1 MKAVWKYG
9 AILALALVFIPAFV
23 AGAQGG
29 EGDPEHGGELY
40 VEYCAVCH
48 GVDGQGRVGASLQNF
63 PGIDVG
69 AALEQT
75 ISDGIP
81 GSVMPAWAESNGG
94 PLTDQQIDDIVA
106 YIQASFAGT
115 EPVEPL
121 PIYNPPD
128 IPPLPDVEGDPAQGA
143 VVYEGNCV
151 MCHGENGRGYFGAP
165 LAKNW
170 ASNQPAVFIR
180 EVVRT
185 GIQGTS
191 MPAWAMEYGGP
202 LTEQQI
208 DDVSA
213 YVLTLSPSIQDQPPP
228 QDETGPLNLSISVL
242 LLAGLAAVVVVVV
255 VLYYRRA

>member
-1 MKAVWKYG
+1 MNAVWRYG
-9 AILALALVFIPAFV
+9 AILALILAFIPSFIV
-23 AGAQGG
+23 GAQGG
-29 EGDPEHGGELY
+29 EGDPENGGELY

-63 PGIDVG
+63 PGIDAG

-75 ISDGIP
+75 ISDGIL

-94 PLTDQQIDDIVA
+94 PLTEQQIDDIVA

-121 PIYNPPD
+121 PIYNPPA
-128 IPPLPDVEGDPAQGA
+128 IPPLPDVQGDPAQGA
-143 VVYEGNCV
+143 VVYESNCV

-180 EVVRT
+180 DVVST
-185 GIQGTS
+185 GIQGTT
-191 MPAWAMEYGGP
+191 MPAWAAENGGP

-208 DDVSA
+208 ENVSA
-213 YVLTLSPSIQDQPPP
+213 YVLTLSPSVQQESTPQAQP
-228 QDETGPLNLSISVL
+228 GPLNLSTSL
-242 LLAGLAAVVVVVV
+242 FLLAALAALVIVVV

>member
-1 MKAVWKYG
+1 MKVVWKYG
-9 AILALALVFIPAFV
+9 AIFALILLLIPLASV
-23 AGAQGG
+23 GAQGG
-29 EGDPEHGGELY
+29 DGDPERGGELY
-40 VEYCAVCH
+40 VEFCAVCH
-48 GVDGQGRVGASLQNF
+48 GVNGQGRVGASLQNF

-94 PLTDQQIDDIVA
+94 PLTDQQIDDIIA

-121 PIYNPPD
+121 PTYQPPD
-128 IPPLPDVEGDPAQGA
+128 IPPLPNVQGDPSQGA
-143 VVYEGNCV
+143 VVYEENCV

-180 EVVRT
+180 DVVRT
-185 GIQGTS
+185 GISGTA
-191 MPAWAMEYGGP
+191 MPAWAMENGGP
-202 LTEQQI
+202 LTEDQI

-213 YVLTLSPSIQDQPPP
+213 FVLALSPSVLEQSTPTAAP
-228 QDETGPLNLSISVL
+228 GPLNLSTSLVL
-242 LLAGLAAVVVVVV
+242 LAALAAVVIVVV